1 MRKNL
6 GPDCLKPAKAI
17 IAALNDNVPSEH
29 ILMSSDGYGSA
40 ARYDDKGNVEGL
52 TASDLHS
59 MFSEVRDLVLEEKLP
74 FETAL
79 QPVTSNAAK
88 AFSLYPQKGA
98 LAAGSDADILI
109 WDKDYTPLT
118 VFARGQLMMK
128 DKELLVHGTFEK

>member
-1 MRKNL
+1 MT
-6 GPDCLKPAKAI
+6 G
-17 IAALNDNVPSEH
+17 
-29 ILMSSDGYGSA
+29 
-40 ARYDDKGNVEGL
+40 
-52 TASDLHS
+52 
-59 MFSEVRDLVLEEKLP
+59 
-74 FETAL
+74 
-79 QPVTSNAAK
+79 NAAK